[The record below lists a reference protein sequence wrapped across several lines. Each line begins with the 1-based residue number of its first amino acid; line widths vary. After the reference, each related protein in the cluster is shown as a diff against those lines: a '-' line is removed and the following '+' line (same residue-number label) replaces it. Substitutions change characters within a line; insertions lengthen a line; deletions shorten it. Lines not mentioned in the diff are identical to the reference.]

1 MIGFPKINIVLVQGL
16 AAFKC
21 GIARHY
27 PSETIVRGALIM
39 FGF

>member
-21 GIARHY
+21 GIATHN